1 MKRFRFRLESVR
13 TLRELAERKAREQFG
28 LAQQKVTE
36 AAESL
41 HLAKVRR
48 SELISSLAGTR
59 TGRFRP
65 ADQVGGMAALR
76 VAEKQE
82 IEAERVLAETEKN
95 RDRVREDWLLARRGL
110 QIIQK
115 LEERARFAHRD
126 AADKAEQSLLDELGS
141 MAAARLAPL
150 A

>member
-13 TLRELAERKAREQFG
+13 TLRELAERKARELFG
-28 LAQQKVTE
+28 LAQQQVAEATE
-36 AAESL
+36 GL
-41 HLAKVRR
+41 RLAQHRR
-48 SELISSLAGTR
+48 SELIASIAGTR
-59 TGRFRP
+59 TGCFRP

-76 VAEKQE
+76 LAEKQE
-82 IEAERVLAETEKN
+82 LAAARTLADAEKN
-95 RDRVREDWLLARRGL
+95 RDRVREDWLLARRNL